1 MIAHFASVRSFAFLD
16 PGVWIAQG
24 FAVFRISL
32 LLWRFPWF
40 RAIQPAACLFFAVSA
55 GAVESP
61 DTIDAAP
68 DPARQWF
75 VGALR
80 GEAGNFV
87 GDRKLAAGELPAAH
101 ASLWAAYK
109 AAAIE
114 LGWDK
119 EITEAPKVPPLP
131 PMEEFRKLPADE
143 RPKLPEFKPGVIPCG
158 GERMPYLM
166 FSRGE
171 RPENGYPLF
180 FQTHGGGSTN
190 DNLPHPHGWPVNT
203 RDWQNQ
209 IGVCLFALPEG
220 LYFVPRMANDN
231 KGRWWFRH
239 NHIAFDFLIRRAILF
254 RDVDPDRIYMMG
266 ISEGA
271 YGTESLTPFWADRFA
286 GGCAMAGGAGGGE
299 RFYNLRNTAFRNDT
313 GEGDTMFDR
322 IGLARATHA
331 YLAKLKQADPAGYD
345 HMLEIHEGMGHGIDY
360 RPGPAWIAERKRN
373 PRPLKVAW
381 FNHPVDHQR
390 RTDFSWLSLASAP
403 ERDTLIIAEINQKT
417 NTITV
422 EARIDPEEIPDSS
435 PLKDQSTP
443 PPRDLRPFYNGNA
456 LTLHLDDKLLDL
468 DQPVTVI
475 VNGREGF
482 SGTVERRLSHMADD
496 IVRHGDPGRVFPARI
511 TVPL

>member
-1 MIAHFASVRSFAFLD
+1 MVAFAAAASDGQDRVEDTSD
-16 PGVWIAQG
+16 PV
-24 FAVFRISL
+24 
-32 LLWRFPWF
+32 
-40 RAIQPAACLFFAVSA
+40 
-55 GAVESP
+55 
-61 DTIDAAP
+61 
-68 DPARQWF
+68 RQWF
-75 VGALR
+75 VEALR
-80 GEAGNFV
+80 GEPGNFD
-87 GDRKLAAGELPAAH
+87 GDRTLAAGETVAAH
-101 ASLWAAYK
+101 SGLWAAYK
-109 AAAIE
+109 AAAME

-119 EITEAPKVPPLP
+119 EIIEATEVPALP
-131 PMEEFRKLPADE
+131 PMEEFRNLPADQ
-143 RPKLPEFKPGVIPCG
+143 RPELPEFKPGVIPCG
-158 GERMPYLM
+158 GERMPYLL
-166 FSRGE
+166 FSRGD

-190 DNLPHPHGWPVNT
+190 DKLPHPHGWPVNT

-220 LYFVPRMANDN
+220 MYFVPRMANDN

-254 RDVDPDRIYMMG
+254 RNVDPDRIYMMG

-360 RPGPAWIAERKRN
+360 RPGPAWIAEKTRD
-373 PRPLKVAW
+373 PRPLKVSW

-390 RTDFSWLSLASAP
+390 RTDFSWLSLAAAP
-403 ERDTLIIAEINQKT
+403 ERDTLIIAGIDRNT

-422 EARIDPEEIPDSS
+422 EARIDPEELPHDS
-435 PLKDQSTP
+435 PLKNSATP
-443 PPRDLRPFYNGNA
+443 PPRDLRPFYTGNA

-468 DQPVTVI
+468 DQPVIVI
-475 VNGREGF
+475 VNGKQRF
-482 SGTVERRLSHMADD
+482 SGIVKRRLSHMAGD
-496 IVRHGDPGRVFPARI
+496 IARHGDPGRVFPARV
-511 TVPL
+511 TVAL